1 MRPARRAVRS
11 SSAARSHDASG
22 RRFTILASEFH
33 PAIARAL
40 IDGASG
46 VLQRHGA
53 SAGAITV
60 VRVPGA
66 FELPVVAARL
76 AAASPVPDAII
87 AVGCLIRGETP
98 QYEVIA
104 HAVADGLSHV
114 SVTTGV
120 PVTFGII
127 VADTLAQAKAR
138 AGGRVGNRGVEAAL
152 AALAVLRLLRR
163 VEHASP

>member
-1 MRPARRAVRS
+1 MRSARRAVRS
-11 SSAARSHDASG
+11 SAATRSREAAG

-40 IDGASG
+40 IEGASG
-46 VLQRHGA
+46 TLRRHGA
-53 SAGAITV
+53 PAGAISV

-76 AAASPVPDAII
+76 AAAQPPPDAII

-114 SVTTGV
+114 SVTSGV

-127 VADTLAQAKAR
+127 VAETVAQAQAR

-152 AALAVLRLLRR
+152 AALAVLRLLHR

>member
-1 MRPARRAVRS
+1 M
-11 SSAARSHDASG
+11 
-22 RRFTILASEFH
+22 
-33 PAIARAL
+33 
-40 IDGASG
+40 
-46 VLQRHGA
+46 
-53 SAGAITV
+53 
-60 VRVPGA
+60 
-66 FELPVVAARL
+66 AARL
-76 AAASPVPDAII
+76 AAAQPPPDAII

-114 SVTTGV
+114 SVTSGV

-127 VADTLAQAKAR
+127 VAETVAQAQAR

-152 AALAVLRLLRR
+152 AALAVLRLLHR